1 MPHRKKILLS
11 DSNEAF
17 SMLLTDS
24 LRERGNFHVFH
35 AKDEDETTKAL
46 HRHRP
51 HVLLLDFLL
60 PHKGGFH
67 VMQHLREDGYKI
79 STIFMTALPT
89 HRVIEEAYRLGA
101 SFVLP
106 KPFTARALVERIHD
120 ALHSDRPLFAHIK
133 NSDRHLKVSC
143 CSPRWRSFIYEAYS
157 ILSGLSREAA
167 FQPMFHQFRSVAA
180 RFAEPTADNG
190 TDQGH
195 SPSPFQSGCRS
206 RRWPAR
212 HRAYWQRAN
221 FFTVPLTGC
230 GSHNVPL
237 RLSSP
242 AFRPG
247 RFLIRGLDLTFPR
260 TAATGTQRSALS
272 CSRWRSRTAHRRCR
286 R

>member
-11 DSNEAF
+11 DSNEAL
-17 SMLLTDS
+17 SMLLADS

-106 KPFTARALVERIHD
+106 KPF
-120 ALHSDRPLFAHIK
+120 
-133 NSDRHLKVSC
+133 C
-143 CSPRWRSFIYEAYS
+143 
-157 ILSGLSREAA
+157 
-167 FQPMFHQFRSVAA
+167 
-180 RFAEPTADNG
+180 
-190 TDQGH
+190 
-195 SPSPFQSGCRS
+195 S
-206 RRWPAR
+206 RRA
-212 HRAYWQRAN
+212 
-221 FFTVPLTGC
+221 
-230 GSHNVPL
+230 S
-237 RLSSP
+237 LS
-242 AFRPG
+242 
-247 RFLIRGLDLTFPR
+247 
-260 TAATGTQRSALS
+260 
-272 CSRWRSRTAHRRCR
+272 
-286 R
+286 

>member
-1 MPHRKKILLS
+1 MKSLFEQLGGTYTRQGDYCLPDVCLPPEEERPKKILLS
-11 DSNEAF
+11 DSNEAL
-17 SMLLTDS
+17 SMLLADS

-120 ALHSDRPLFAHIK
+120 ALHSDRP
-133 NSDRHLKVSC
+133 
-143 CSPRWRSFIYEAYS
+143 
-157 ILSGLSREAA
+157 
-167 FQPMFHQFRSVAA
+167 
-180 RFAEPTADNG
+180 
-190 TDQGH
+190 
-195 SPSPFQSGCRS
+195 
-206 RRWPAR
+206 
-212 HRAYWQRAN
+212 
-221 FFTVPLTGC
+221 
-230 GSHNVPL
+230 
-237 RLSSP
+237 
-242 AFRPG
+242 
-247 RFLIRGLDLTFPR
+247 
-260 TAATGTQRSALS
+260 
-272 CSRWRSRTAHRRCR
+272 
-286 R
+286 

>member
-24 LRERGNFHVFH
+24 LREHGDFRVFH
-35 AKDEDETTKAL
+35 ARDTDETTEVL

-106 KPFTARALVERIHD
+106 KPFTTKALAERIHD
-120 ALHSDRPLFAHIK
+120 VLHSDR
-133 NSDRHLKVSC
+133 S
-143 CSPRWRSFIYEAYS
+143 
-157 ILSGLSREAA
+157 
-167 FQPMFHQFRSVAA
+167 
-180 RFAEPTADNG
+180 
-190 TDQGH
+190 
-195 SPSPFQSGCRS
+195 
-206 RRWPAR
+206 
-212 HRAYWQRAN
+212 
-221 FFTVPLTGC
+221 
-230 GSHNVPL
+230 
-237 RLSSP
+237 
-242 AFRPG
+242 
-247 RFLIRGLDLTFPR
+247 
-260 TAATGTQRSALS
+260 
-272 CSRWRSRTAHRRCR
+272 
-286 R
+286 